1 MLLLRLLWVKLKNIT
16 MTELNFILKGLALG
30 THTTPWDLKVLL
42 FKGATN
48 VRRKLLIVANSE
60 N

>member
-1 MLLLRLLWVKLKNIT
+1 MLSLRLLWVKLKNIT

-48 VRRKLLIVANSE
+48 VRRNIAM
-60 N
+60 